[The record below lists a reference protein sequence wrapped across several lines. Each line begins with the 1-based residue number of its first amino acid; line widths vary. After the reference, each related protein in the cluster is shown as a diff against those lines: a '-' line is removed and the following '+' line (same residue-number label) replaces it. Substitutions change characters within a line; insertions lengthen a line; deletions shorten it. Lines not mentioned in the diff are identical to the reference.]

1 MTDPASLRATQT
13 LRPEDAPPLP
23 AGQVHLWFAELDAAP
38 ADRALLSPRELERAE
53 RFSAPEAQA
62 RYRRS
67 RALLRRLLA
76 RYSGADPR
84 ELRFE
89 PRGEGKPVLTHPVG
103 GPLFNLSHTGG
114 HWVAAFARDR
124 AVGVD
129 LELVDPPKATERV
142 ARRAFA
148 PGEQQRLA
156 AATGEERIELFF
168 RTWTVR
174 EAVTK
179 LRGQGV
185 FTQPD
190 RFEVIVAPD
199 GRWRIEAEPSRRPFW
214 VGGVDAAPD
223 VVGALALE
231 GDEAP
236 VSAFRVPSA

>member
-1 MTDPASLRATQT
+1 MTDPASLRATHT
-13 LRPEDAPPLP
+13 LRPEQAPPLP
-23 AGQVHLWFAELDAAP
+23 AGHVHLWFAELDEAR
-38 ADRALLSPRELERAE
+38 ADREALSTRDLERAE
-53 RFSAPEAQA
+53 RFAAPEAQA

-76 RYSGADPR
+76 RYSGGHPR
-84 ELRFE
+84 DLRFE
-89 PRGEGKPVLTHPVG
+89 PRGEGKPVLVHPVG

-129 LELVDPPKATERV
+129 LELVDPPKATDRV
-142 ARRAFA
+142 ARRAFV
-148 PGEQQRLA
+148 PGERERLA
-156 AATGEERIELFF
+156 AATGAERIELFF

-190 RFEVIVAPD
+190 RFEVVVEPD
-199 GRWRIEAEPSRRPFW
+199 GRWRTEAEPSSRPFW
-214 VGGVDAAPD
+214 VRGIDAGTD

-231 GDEAP
+231 GPEAP
-236 VSAFRVPSA
+236 VTAFRVPAA